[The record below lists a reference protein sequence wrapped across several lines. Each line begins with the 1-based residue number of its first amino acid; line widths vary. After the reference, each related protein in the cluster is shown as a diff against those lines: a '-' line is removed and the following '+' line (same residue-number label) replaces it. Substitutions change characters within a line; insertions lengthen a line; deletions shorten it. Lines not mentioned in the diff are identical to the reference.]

1 MHKIL
6 EQWKIYAR
14 IRLIAVMA
22 LGFSSGLPF
31 LLTLSTLTYW
41 LAEEGVSK
49 TTIGTMMLV
58 TMPYCLKP
66 LWAPILDHI
75 PLPYFT
81 RKFGQRRGWAL
92 ASQLALMLALIGLG
106 MSDPS
111 RSILSTAVLS
121 TLVSIFAATQDIVI
135 DAYRIEILKPEE
147 IGAGAAMEAIGFRAG
162 MVVSGAG
169 ALYLAHMY
177 GWAVSYALMA
187 SCVFVGFATIMI
199 LPEPRLASLIV
210 HERSQQKGFWSKYHV
225 MFIRPLQNFP
235 YRDKILL
242 ILGFIFF
249 FKAAD
254 TVLNAMSAP
263 FLYEIGFDKVDYAN
277 VSKVFGT
284 GLMLVGGLVAGFLMA
299 SFGILNAMMFCIAL
313 QVVSSLMFAIQA
325 MVGHEMSVLM
335 ITVGAESFCS
345 GMISAT
351 FIAYLSTLSKPPYT
365 ATHFTLLYSFGS
377 LARVLMSTASGWM
390 ADHISWLALFS
401 LTACISL
408 PTIVLM
414 RKVRRSFGD
423 QTVNYE
429 STKKEQRY
437 GNTGL

>member
-1 MHKIL
+1 MQQML
-6 EQWKIYAR
+6 EQWKIYTRA
-14 IRLIAVMA
+14 RLIAIMA

-58 TMPYCLKP
+58 TLPYCLKP
-66 LWAPILDHI
+66 FWAPILDHLPI
-75 PLPYFT
+75 PYFT
-81 RKFGQRRGWAL
+81 TKFGQRRGWAL

-106 MSDPS
+106 MTDPGV
-111 RSILSTAVLS
+111 SIIPTATLS
-121 TLVSIFAATQDIVI
+121 TLVSLFAATQDIVI

-147 IGAGAAMEAIGFRAG
+147 IGAGAAMESIGFRAG

-169 ALYLAHMY
+169 ALYLAHIY
-177 GWAVSYALMA
+177 GWSVAYALMA
-187 SCVFVGFATIMI
+187 SCVIVGFATVMV
-199 LPEPRLASLIV
+199 LPEPRLASLVV
-210 HERSQQKGFWSKYHV
+210 HERSQQKGFWSKYYV
-225 MFIRPLQNFP
+225 MFIRPIQQFP
-235 YRDKILL
+235 YKDKILL

-277 VSKVFGT
+277 ISKVFGT

-299 SFGILNAMMFCIAL
+299 RFGIVNAMMFCIAL

-325 MVGHEMSVLM
+325 MVGYNMAVLM
-335 ITVGAESFCS
+335 ITVGAESLCS
-345 GMISAT
+345 GMISAS

-377 LARVLMSTASGWM
+377 LARVVVSASSGWL
-390 ADHISWLALFS
+390 ADHITWLALFI
-401 LTACISL
+401 LTACISI
-408 PTIVLM
+408 PTIALM
-414 RKVRRSFGD
+414 GKVKKSFGSKAGR
-423 QTVNYE
+423 TVIIE
-429 STKKEQRY
+429 KEQKY
-437 GNTGL
+437 GNTRV